1 MTKTHEKV
9 EPISP
14 SKLADYL
21 RAAEGAH
28 AVYQRETL
36 HGVRDKNWA
45 TWYAEYIAKRMK
57 QERNEQ
63 SGEI

>member
-14 SKLADYL
+14 SKPADYL

-28 AVYQRETL
+28 AVYQREAL
-36 HGVRDKNWA
+36 HGVRDENWA
-45 TWYAEYIAKRMK
+45 NWYAEYIAKRMK
-57 QERNEQ
+57 QERNE
-63 SGEI
+63 